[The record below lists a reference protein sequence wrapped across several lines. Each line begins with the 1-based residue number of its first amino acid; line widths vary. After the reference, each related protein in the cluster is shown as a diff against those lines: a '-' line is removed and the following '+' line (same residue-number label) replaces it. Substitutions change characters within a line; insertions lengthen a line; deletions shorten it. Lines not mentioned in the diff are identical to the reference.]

1 MKTAVDFVFTLADQL
16 LTRSFGLKKLPI
28 NNKNLSSDYF
38 FRYLVVKYQTT
49 NAVYNQP
56 TNLAQ
61 YIVGLYKVS
70 AKDFFVTDIKSRPND
85 RTPSAQHMGKK
96 AVERT
101 KKQYL
106 NLFSLCSKRLLV

>member
-1 MKTAVDFVFTLADQL
+1 M

-61 YIVGLYKVS
+61 CIVGLYKVS
-70 AKDFFVTDIKSRPND
+70 AKDFFVTDFKSRPND
-85 RTPSAQHMGKK
+85 
-96 AVERT
+96 
-101 KKQYL
+101 
-106 NLFSLCSKRLLV
+106 

>member
-1 MKTAVDFVFTLADQL
+1 MYTYCIAMHCLQSSPGGATCISWWSLEVKTAVDFVFTLADQL

-56 TNLAQ
+56 TNLALLGFIRFQ
-61 YIVGLYKVS
+61 QKI
-70 AKDFFVTDIKSRPND
+70 
-85 RTPSAQHMGKK
+85 
-96 AVERT
+96 
-101 KKQYL
+101 
-106 NLFSLCSKRLLV
+106 SL